1 MSQVQFDGATAF
13 ITGGAQGIGLGIAQ
27 ALASRGVKLALAD
40 IDQEALDAAE
50 ALLAGTTLTRT
61 YVLDVR
67 DREAYAGVAQQVEAD
82 LGPVSLVFNNAGVA
96 GGVSAKKMTY
106 ESWDWVL
113 DINLGGVVN
122 GIQTFLPGMIE
133 RQQGGYIVN
142 TASGAGL
149 AATSSGFLYC
159 TSKFAVVGL
168 SETLREELAPLGIGV
183 SVLCPGPVA
192 TQIMSNT
199 AKQQTEDADADRAN
213 RAAARAKALDGF
225 LATGVTP
232 QAVGEMVVAGMQAGQ
247 TWIHTD
253 RMMASAV
260 EQRLAGI
267 LAAMPA

>member
-1 MSQVQFDGATAF
+1 MSQIQFEGATAF

-27 ALASRGVKLALAD
+27 ALAARGVRLALAD
-40 IDQEALDAAE
+40 IDQEALGAAE
-50 ALLAGTTLTRT
+50 KLLAGTTPTRT

-67 DREAYAGVAQQVEAD
+67 DRKAYASVAKQVEAD
-82 LGPVSLVFNNAGVA
+82 LGPVSLLFNNAGVA
-96 GGVSAKKMTY
+96 GAVSAKKMTY

-122 GIQTFLPGMIE
+122 GIQTFLPGMVE

-159 TSKFAVVGL
+159 TSKFAVVGM
-168 SETLREELAPLGIGV
+168 SETLHEELAPLGIGV

-192 TQIMSNT
+192 TQIGSNT
-199 AKQQTEDADADRAN
+199 ARQQTEGLDADSVARATE
-213 RAAARAKALDGF
+213 RAKAVDGF

-232 QAVGEMVVAGMQAGQ
+232 QQVGEMVVAGMQAGQ

-253 RMMASAV
+253 RMMEIAV
-260 EQRLAGI
+260 ERRVAGI